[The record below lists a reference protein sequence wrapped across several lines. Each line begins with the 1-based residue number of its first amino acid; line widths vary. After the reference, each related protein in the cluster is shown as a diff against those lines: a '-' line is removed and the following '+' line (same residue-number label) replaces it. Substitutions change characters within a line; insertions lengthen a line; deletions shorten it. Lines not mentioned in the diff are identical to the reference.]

1 MLSSGSTPP
10 AQASRRPQR
19 PPRPLFY
26 GWWVV
31 LAGAGMQLLQGTV
44 LGQAYG
50 AYVVVLR
57 AEFGWS
63 KTLLSGASALREMES
78 GLIGPI
84 QGWLVDRVGPR
95 WVARAGVLLLA
106 LGLFMFSRMH
116 DPATFYVAFVVM
128 ALGGSLMGYLTIT
141 STIVQFFERRRS
153 TALSV
158 ASLGGGLGGVL
169 LPFTVV
175 AAIEAFGW
183 RQTALLS
190 SVAVLLIGLPLTQ
203 VLRRSPAELGLRP
216 DGDPAWVD
224 GEELPEPLSDS
235 FTLREALRA
244 PSFWW
249 VSFGHGSALF
259 VVSAVNVHLLPHL
272 TESLGYSLTGAA
284 GVFSLVTACF
294 MIGTM
299 VGGFVGDYASK
310 RWLAFGCMIGH
321 MVGLLLISHAT
332 GGTMV
337 IAGAIIHGLAWGAR
351 GPQMAAIRAD
361 YFGVESFGKIIGV
374 SNLVIIIGTIVG
386 PLVAGYV
393 YDTTGNYRIGFDIL
407 SVMSG
412 AGSIFFVL
420 ATRPKPPPRLA
431 AVVD

>member
-1 MLSSGSTPP
+1 
-10 AQASRRPQR
+10 
-19 PPRPLFY
+19 
-26 GWWVV
+26 
-31 LAGAGMQLLQGTV
+31 MQFLQGTV

-57 AEFGWS
+57 EEFGWS

-95 WVARAGVLLLA
+95 WVARAGMVLLS
-106 LGLFMFSRMH
+106 LGLFMFSRMR
-116 DPATFYVAFVVM
+116 DPVTFYLAFFVM
-128 ALGGSLMGYLTIT
+128 ALGGSLMGYITIT

-158 ASLGGGLGGVL
+158 ASLGGALGGVL

-183 RQTALLS
+183 RQTAALS
-190 SVAVLLIGLPLTQ
+190 SLAVLLIGLPLTQ
-203 VLRRSPAELGLRP
+203 VLARSPTELGLRP
-216 DGDPAWVD
+216 DGDAAWVE
-224 GEELPEPLSDS
+224 GEELPPPASDS

-249 VSFGHGSALF
+249 VSCGHGSALF

-272 TESLGYSLTGAA
+272 HESLGYSLTGAA

-299 VGGFVGDYASK
+299 VGGVVGDYASK

-321 MVGLLLISHAT
+321 MVGLLLISHAM
-332 GGTMV
+332 GGRMV

-361 YFGVESFGKIIGV
+361 YFGAESFGKIIGV
-374 SNLVIIIGTIVG
+374 SNLVIIIGTIAG
-386 PLVAGYV
+386 PLIAGYV
-393 YDTTGNYRIGFDIL
+393 YDTTGNYRIGFDIV
-407 SVMSG
+407 SVMAG

-420 ATRPKPPPRLA
+420 ATRPPPPPRLA
-431 AVVD
+431 ALEG